1 MPGLGDYEKKKKG
14 ERGFKM
20 GTPSLLK
27 MVSALK
33 QGQQPTYE
41 GTDEYRKEKD
51 IPESEF
57 KARGIKKGHFLE
69 RDAAGPI
76 ADIDYGMHGEYDDSE
91 HNIHAR
97 KTEGTIAE
105 QEERRKARSAPGF
118 RSMDADSYIRGQ
130 MLRKKKKK

>member
-20 GTPSLLK
+20 NGPLFYKDGPLF
-27 MVSALK
+27 
-33 QGQQPTYE
+33 
-41 GTDEYRKEKD
+41 EK
-51 IPESEF
+51 
-57 KARGIKKGHFLE
+57 KKHFLE

-76 ADIDYGMHGEYDDSE
+76 ADVDYGMHGEYDDSE

-105 QEERRKARSAPGF
+105 QEARRNDRSAPGF
-118 RSMDADSYIRGQ
+118 NSMDADSYIRGQ
-130 MLRKKKKK
+130 MLRNEKSKN

>member
-1 MPGLGDYEKKKKG
+1 MAGLGEYEEKEKG
-14 ERGFKM
+14 ERGYKM
-20 GTPSLLK
+20 KGPSLLK

-51 IPESEF
+51 IPKSEF
-57 KARGIKKGHFLE
+57 EERGIKKKHFLQ
-69 RDAAGPI
+69 RDKVGPI

-105 QEERRKARSAPGF
+105 QEERRNNPPAPGF